1 MQNEQEKT
9 QEELLEEI
17 KLLKIKLNE
26 LESKQILL
34 SDNSECS
41 AKIRNNAST
50 YRHHLEKKLQSE
62 FENAPIGIVHMNLSG
77 KILRINKAFA
87 SMMSYSVN
95 ELININFL
103 QITHPDDQDECREH
117 LNKVLESNTQKKLIK
132 RQITKD
138 GQIIWLKVSL
148 SVEQNENATPEYIVA
163 FVEDIT
169 VQKRSERVLEAR
181 LHLMN
186 FAVENSLDELLIEIS
201 NVVENLTESNISFFH
216 FLKIDQKHVSLQSW
230 STKTIAEFCKIK
242 MAEREYPLCA
252 AGIWSN
258 CIKKK
263 KTIVHNYLY
272 LKDKI
277 KFPAGHP
284 PIIRE
289 MTTPVIR
296 GEQVMAVLGV
306 GNKRTEYTTEDIYL
320 IEMLADLAWDIAE
333 RKKNEEKIRQNE
345 QRLKRY
351 LDSGLVGM
359 AVLNSDRS
367 WQYYNNRLC
376 EILGYSA
383 DELHKYSWEDITHPD
398 DLKTNKDL
406 MNSLFRGEINEYSLE
421 KKYIKKDGSTVY
433 VAMYTTCTR
442 NKDGQIDSVM
452 GHILDI
458 SEIVIAKK
466 QLQESH
472 EIQDKILTG
481 IKAGIIIIDP
491 TTRIVESV
499 NSVALNIFKAEE
511 KDVLGKRCDVF
522 GWERMDGITFES
534 CPALT
539 NTFLNMQLRAKTF
552 SGSTIPVSKTVISS
566 KIMGKK
572 RFIEI
577 VFDISTQKDLE
588 RRLSLAQK
596 MEALGS
602 LSAGIAHEINTP
614 AQYLGDNINF
624 LFDGFSSISNNI
636 LDIEENCSG
645 NKQFKCA
652 LQKNEYLSDDLNYFL
667 NEIPIALKQS
677 QDGVQRIIKIVKAM
691 KVFAH
696 PGAKSFQNVDIN
708 SIIQNTVTVCRNEW
722 KYNSEII
729 FDLAYD
735 LPNVQCLANDISQVF
750 LNVIVNSAHAISDKY
765 ANTNEMGTITI
776 RSFTEADYVVIKI
789 KDTGIGI
796 PDKNLGKIFDPF
808 FTTKKVGKGTGQGL
822 TLCYSIIREKH
833 KGSIEFSSS
842 LGEGATCTIKLPVK
856 SPEVSYEQ

>member
-1 MQNEQEKT
+1 MQNKQEKT

-17 KLLKIKLNE
+17 NLLKKKLNE

-41 AKIRNNAST
+41 AEIRNNAST

-62 FENAPIGIVHMNLSG
+62 FENAPIGIVHMNISG
-77 KILRINKAFA
+77 KILRVNKAFA

-95 ELININFL
+95 ELININLL
-103 QITHPDDQDECREH
+103 QITHPDDQDGCREH
-117 LNKVLESNTQKKLIK
+117 LNKVLKSNTQKKLIK
-132 RQITKD
+132 RHITKD

-148 SVEQNENATPEYIVA
+148 SVELNEDAMPEYIVA

-169 VQKRSERVLEAR
+169 AQKRSERVLEAR

-216 FLKIDQKHVSLQSW
+216 FLKIDQKQVSLQSW
-230 STKTIAEFCKIK
+230 STKTITEFCKIK
-242 MAEREYPLCA
+242 TTEREYPLCA

-263 KTIVHNYLY
+263 KTIVDNYLEKNGK
-272 LKDKI
+272 L
-277 KFPAGHP
+277 KFPDGHP
-284 PIIRE
+284 PVIRE

-333 RKKNEEKIRQNE
+333 RKKNEEKIRQNK
-345 QRLKRY
+345 QRFKRY
-351 LDSGLVGM
+351 LDSGLIGI

-383 DELHKYSWEDITHPD
+383 DELSQYSWEDVTHPD
-398 DLKTNKDL
+398 DLKNSQDL
-406 MNSLFRGEINEYSLE
+406 MNSLFRGDTNEYSLE

-433 VAMYTTCTR
+433 VALYITCTR
-442 NKDGQIDSVM
+442 NKEGQIDSIM

-458 SEIVIAKK
+458 SEIVKTK
-466 QLQESH
+466 QEIQESH

-481 IKAGIIIIDP
+481 IKAGIIIINP
-491 TTRIVESV
+491 TTRKVESV

-511 KDVLGKRCDVF
+511 NDVLGKRCDVF
-522 GWERMDGITFES
+522 GWERMDGIPFKS

-552 SGSTIPVSKTVISS
+552 SGNTIPVSKTVISS
-566 KIMGKK
+566 EIMGKK

-577 VFDISTQKDLE
+577 IFDISTQKELE

-624 LFDGFSSISNNI
+624 LIDSFSSILNTI
-636 LDIEENCSG
+636 LEKKGNGSD

-652 LQKNEYLSDDLNYFL
+652 LRKNENLSDDLNYFL

-691 KVFAH
+691 KVFSH
-696 PGAKSFQNVDIN
+696 PAMESFQSVDLN
-708 SIIQNTVTVCRNEW
+708 SVIQNTVTVCRNEW

-735 LPNVQCLANDISQVF
+735 LPNVQCFANDISQVF
-750 LNVIVNSAHAISDKY
+750 LNIIVNSAHAISEKY
-765 ANTNEMGTITI
+765 TNTNEMGTITI

-789 KDTGIGI
+789 EDTGIGI
-796 PDKNLGKIFDPF
+796 SAKNLEKIFDPF
-808 FTTKKVGKGTGQGL
+808 FTTKKIGKGTGQGL
-822 TLCYSIIREKH
+822 TLCYSIIKEKH
-833 KGSIEFSSS
+833 KGSIEFLSRP
-842 LGEGATCTIKLPVK
+842 GEGATCTIKLPVK
-856 SPEVSYEQ
+856 LTEVSYE